1 MTLAMP
7 ATAAAD
13 TMSVTQGMPIAVNAA
28 ATGEVLFS
36 VS

>member
-13 TMSVTQGMPIAVNAA
+13 TMSVTHGRPIAVNAA
-28 ATGEVLFS
+28 ATGAALFR